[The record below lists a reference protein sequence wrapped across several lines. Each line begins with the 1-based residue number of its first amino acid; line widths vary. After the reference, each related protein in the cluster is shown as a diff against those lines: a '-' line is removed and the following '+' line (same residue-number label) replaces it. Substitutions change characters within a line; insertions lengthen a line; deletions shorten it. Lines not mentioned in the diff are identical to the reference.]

1 MESRVWRLLAVAGC
15 CASCLVAPA
24 LATARPPALTGVEFK
39 SGALTATWT
48 LPPGVEAVFLEGSL
62 SPKQEADGG
71 FDELDLLHDLAPDA
85 TTVTVTKGLDPGT
98 YYVHVVGADDEC
110 DDCPTFE
117 YSEVA
122 TVVVTYGFR
131 KDADRTCK
139 AYISDARRIVDRITE
154 ASSLRRLAAA
164 IDDLAD
170 LTADMNADLRDNP
183 PPPSGGNQEKRLA
196 AMLAASGRGVANARK
211 LADAL
216 RAESRRKVERYS
228 ARVQRAFKSALKR
241 AKQLELPS
249 CAKIFE

>member
-15 CASCLVAPA
+15 CASCLFAPA
-24 LATARPPALTGVEFK
+24 LATARPPVLTGVEFN
-39 SGALTATWT
+39 SGALTATWS
-48 LPPGVEAVFLEGSL
+48 LPPGVEAIFLEGSL
-62 SPKQEADGG
+62 SPKQESDGG
-71 FDELDLLHDLAPDA
+71 FDELDLLHDLAPAA
-85 TTVTVTKGLDPGT
+85 TTVTVTKGLEPGT
-98 YYVHVVGADDEC
+98 YYIHVVGADNEC

-117 YSEVA
+117 YSEIA

-139 AYISDARRIVDRITE
+139 AYISDARRIVDRIGE

-183 PPPSGGNQEKRLA
+183 PPPRGGDQEKRLA
-196 AMLAASGRGVANARK
+196 AMLASSARGVANARR

-216 RAESRRKVERYS
+216 RAANRRRVERYS
-228 ARVQRAFKSALKR
+228 ARAQSAFRSAWKR
-241 AKQLELPS
+241 ARQLELPS
-249 CAKIFE
+249 CARIFE